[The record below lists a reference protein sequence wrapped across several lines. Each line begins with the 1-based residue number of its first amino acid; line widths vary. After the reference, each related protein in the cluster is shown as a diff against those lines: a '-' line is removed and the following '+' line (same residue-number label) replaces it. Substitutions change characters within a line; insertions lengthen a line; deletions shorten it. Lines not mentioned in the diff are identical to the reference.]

1 MGERLDT
8 IMLVGNPNV
17 GKSTLFNALT
27 GGSAKVGNFPG
38 ITVDLK
44 EGFTRTPHGRRI
56 RIIDLP
62 GCFSLDGGS
71 PDQQIARRAL
81 DGEVL
86 ALGKPDLALCVLDAS
101 SLERH
106 LPLAME
112 VLERGIPA
120 IVVLNLVD
128 RAQKSGI
135 RLDPAKLSEE
145 LGVPVVAARADKG
158 LGILELRQAIRH
170 PLPHSSDCSWAAQG
184 GASGGRQKFAMEI
197 CRTTARRP
205 EAHSLTMSD
214 RIDSVLLHP
223 VFGWIAFLGIMLFV
237 FWSIFSFSSVPMG
250 WVESAQGWL
259 AATVEAAM
267 PAGDLR
273 DLLVG
278 GIIEGVGAVVIFLP
292 QILMLFFMIGL
303 FESSGYMAR
312 AAFLM
317 DGFMARAGL
326 SGKAFL
332 PLLSSYACA
341 IPGVMATR
349 TIDSAKERLITIFV
363 APWMSCSARL
373 PVYLLLVPML
383 LGGVEGAWTQSVVFF
398 AIYALGTISAF
409 VVARVLRGRL
419 GPDEIDQPFAL
430 ELPPYQFPQW
440 GYIFRHLIERGGSF
454 LKKAGTLI
462 LGLMI
467 LLWAA
472 RTYPKSDSN
481 DPAEQMRHSL
491 VGRVSQAIEP
501 IVSPLG
507 FDGRTGT
514 AILTSFAARE
524 VFVGSMAQ
532 LFEVD
537 DTGDETL
544 LRTSLREVM
553 ARQTWP
559 DGRLLFTP
567 LSVVSL
573 LIFYIYALQ
582 CLPTSAV
589 VLRESGSWKWAAG
602 QLVFMSLFAALMSLI
617 VYRVGLWL
625 GF

>member
-1 MGERLDT
+1 
-8 IMLVGNPNV
+8 
-17 GKSTLFNALT
+17 
-27 GGSAKVGNFPG
+27 
-38 ITVDLK
+38 
-44 EGFTRTPHGRRI
+44 
-56 RIIDLP
+56 
-62 GCFSLDGGS
+62 
-71 PDQQIARRAL
+71 
-81 DGEVL
+81 
-86 ALGKPDLALCVLDAS
+86 
-101 SLERH
+101 
-106 LPLAME
+106 
-112 VLERGIPA
+112 
-120 IVVLNLVD
+120 
-128 RAQKSGI
+128 
-135 RLDPAKLSEE
+135 
-145 LGVPVVAARADKG
+145 
-158 LGILELRQAIRH
+158 
-170 PLPHSSDCSWAAQG
+170 
-184 GASGGRQKFAMEI
+184 
-197 CRTTARRP
+197 
-205 EAHSLTMSD
+205 
-214 RIDSVLLHP
+214 
-223 VFGWIAFLGIMLFV
+223 
-237 FWSIFSFSSVPMG
+237 
-250 WVESAQGWL
+250 
-259 AATVEAAM
+259 
-267 PAGDLR
+267 
-273 DLLVG
+273 
-278 GIIEGVGAVVIFLP
+278 
-292 QILMLFFMIGL
+292 
-303 FESSGYMAR
+303 
-312 AAFLM
+312 
-317 DGFMARAGL
+317 
-326 SGKAFL
+326 
-332 PLLSSYACA
+332 
-341 IPGVMATR
+341 
-349 TIDSAKERLITIFV
+349 
-363 APWMSCSARL
+363 
-373 PVYLLLVPML
+373 
-383 LGGVEGAWTQSVVFF
+383 VVFF